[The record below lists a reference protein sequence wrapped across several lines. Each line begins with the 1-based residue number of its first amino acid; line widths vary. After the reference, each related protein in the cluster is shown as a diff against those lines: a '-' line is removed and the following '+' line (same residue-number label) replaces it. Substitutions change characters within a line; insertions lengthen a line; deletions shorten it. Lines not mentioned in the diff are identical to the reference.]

1 MYRVTLTPAQREG
14 LYRRTREKGITPRT
28 RDRLEMIRLSAAG
41 LSVPQI
47 ARQMDCS
54 DQTVRKYLKAF
65 LEEGFEAL
73 PDRPHRGPSPK
84 VKEEHLQ
91 ALERTLDETDRAWTA
106 PQLADWLKTDQGVIV
121 HPDHLRVLLHRRG
134 FRWKRMK
141 RSVEHKQSD
150 PVVQEAAE
158 IELEALKKGGH

>member
-1 MYRVTLTPAQREG
+1 MYRVTLDPARREE
-14 LYRRTREKGITPRT
+14 LHRRTREASITPRT

-41 LSVPQI
+41 LSVPRI

-54 DQTVRKYLKAF
+54 EQTVRKYIKAY
-65 LEEGFEAL
+65 LEEGFAAL
-73 PDRPHRGPSPK
+73 PDRPHPGPPAK
-84 VKEEHLQ
+84 VKEKHLQ
-91 ALERTLDETDRAWTA
+91 ALEQKLDETDRAFTA
-106 PQLADWLKTDQGVIV
+106 PQLADWLKSEHGVTV

-150 PVVQEAAE
+150 PVAQEAAE
-158 IELEALKKGGH
+158 IELEALKNGGV